1 MNPILPMKN
10 KTRTIQFS
18 YGTVKNA
25 SLKVPNGPHSINDI
39 VSLIRESYLDY
50 AFRPDNNSLM
60 SDEVLTSSIG
70 HDNFFD
76 GALGGY
82 ESRLDDK
89 TFQTVKRDA
98 LDDMG
103 MAIAVARYRMPGAE
117 SSEIYLRASEN
128 EVLEESARKFL
139 SGFAAENQKKLEE
152 AATV

>member
-10 KTRTIQFS
+10 KIRTIQFS

-50 AFRPDNNSLM
+50 AFRPECNSLM

-70 HDNFFD
+70 HDNFFA

-82 ESRLDDK
+82 ESRLDEK
-89 TFQTVKRDA
+89 TFQTVKKDA
-98 LDDMG
+98 LDDLG
-103 MAIAVARYRMPGAE
+103 MAIAVARYRMPNAE
-117 SSEIYLRASEN
+117 RSEIYLRASEN
-128 EVLEESARKFL
+128 EVLEESMREFL
-139 SGFAAENQKKLEE
+139 SRFSNEAQKLVE